1 MGCGCRGGSPAD
13 DGSRD
18 GLHGPIPF
26 SLLVMSF
33 RLRYL
38 LNLSLSFSFCQTKTM
53 ATKSCDKQIV
63 WCLQS
68 ISLDY
73 FNNSHHH
80 YFWNQTSERQ
90 WSLPERGLKYQTA
103 PAIKRADSETQFH
116 ASGGV
121 IPHIMK
127 KQVSKRQRC
136 TPPIQA
142 RLDTVHL
149 RESQLPQEKGTRL
162 SQTQMPILRPS
173 ATWAPKSL
181 ATYWRVPP
189 WTSDIMQVQVVTW
202 TQRNWLQIRRPH
214 NPSLGLANLPD
225 QCIHRAQR
233 NILLALLFSH

>member
-1 MGCGCRGGSPAD
+1 MMAAEMDCMESYP
-13 DGSRD
+13 
-18 GLHGPIPF
+18 PF

-103 PAIKRADSETQFH
+103 PAIKRADSETLVSRW
-116 ASGGV
+116 SGGV
-121 IPHIMK
+121 IPYIMK
-127 KQVSKRQRC
+127 KQVSKHQLHSSNSSPFWHCLPERISAPTGEGYKTVPNSDANPEAQW
-136 TPPIQA
+136 PPGLLSPWLHTGESLLGLQTSGA
-142 RLDTVHL
+142 SSGCHL
-149 RESQLPQEKGTRL
+149 NSEE
-162 SQTQMPILRPS
+162 
-173 ATWAPKSL
+173 L
-181 ATYWRVPP
+181 ATNQKTP
-189 WTSDIMQVQVVTW
+189 
-202 TQRNWLQIRRPH
+202 
-214 NPSLGLANLPD
+214 
-225 QCIHRAQR
+225 
-233 NILLALLFSH
+233 

>member
-1 MGCGCRGGSPAD
+1 MMAAEMDCMESYP
-13 DGSRD
+13 
-18 GLHGPIPF
+18 PF

-38 LNLSLSFSFCQTKTM
+38 LNLSLSFSSCQTKTM

-116 ASGGV
+116 GDQGEWFPTSWRNKS
-121 IPHIMK
+121 PNT
-127 KQVSKRQRC
+127 SC
-136 TPPIQA
+136 TPPIQV
-142 RLDTVHL
+142 RSDTVYL

-173 ATWAPKSL
+173 G
-181 ATYWRVPP
+181 
-189 WTSDIMQVQVVTW
+189 
-202 TQRNWLQIRRPH
+202 H
-214 NPSLGLANLPD
+214 LG
-225 QCIHRAQR
+225 
-233 NILLALLFSH
+233 S